1 MRFSDETMGE
11 RTVKQA
17 CSPGLRDNLVNTP
30 SNCYLQVRVEQ
41 LVVMGS
47 KPEDNKDIERK
58 SDWDSGHTV

>member
-1 MRFSDETMGE
+1 MRLSDETMGE

-30 SNCYLQVRVEQ
+30 SNCYLQVRVER

-47 KPEDNKDIERK
+47 KPKDIERK